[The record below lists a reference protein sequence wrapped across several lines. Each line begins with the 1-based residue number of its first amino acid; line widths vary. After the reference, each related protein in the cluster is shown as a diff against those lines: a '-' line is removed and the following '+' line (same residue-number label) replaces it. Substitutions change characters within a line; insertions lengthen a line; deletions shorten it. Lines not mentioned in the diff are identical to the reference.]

1 MNKQEKGTTMM
12 ERQIST
18 LAMENIGELV
28 INKESHDRKIAM
40 LYKYSRDMETIQQI
54 GWFEHT
60 SDWDPFLIIKLKD
73 GTQLET
79 ESGYAEFNL
88 SIKEDGHLT
97 ERTFAKH
104 VAGDNS
110 DNIRFIRIETADSET
125 NESTHYYLEIDKI
138 HSILIDH

>member
-1 MNKQEKGTTMM
+1 MLQ
-12 ERQIST
+12 RQIST

-40 LYKYSRDMETIQQI
+40 LYKYSRDMETILSL

-60 SDWDPFLIIKLKD
+60 SDWDPFLLIKLKD
-73 GTQLET
+73 GTQIET
-79 ESGYAEFNL
+79 ASGYAVFNL
-88 SIKEDGHLT
+88 SITEGGHLT
-97 ERTFAKH
+97 ERTFAKF

-110 DNIRFIRIETADSET
+110 DKIRYIRVDSCHEEK
-125 NESTHYYLEIDKI
+125 NELIHIYLEIDKI